1 MTATGHR
8 IGSIL
13 KRSCTKMASEI
24 PDLLR
29 FEKTKMTCKKKQLG
43 GRGGERGGQCIAAAH
58 LDPTDHQSELLKL
71 ASKRN
76 CSAAEAVTYGRAGS
90 PSEPAGRYV
99 AHLSAGFRGEGAQ
112 AWAGTMANRRR
123 TLSVD
128 LPPPAMQR
136 DPSFLVNE
144 DGEAH
149 SPGQAARLSASLQPA
164 TGPSSSSALLC
175 LKCRGAPAS

>member
-1 MTATGHR
+1 M
-8 IGSIL
+8 
-13 KRSCTKMASEI
+13 
-24 PDLLR
+24 
-29 FEKTKMTCKKKQLG
+29 
-43 GRGGERGGQCIAAAH
+43 
-58 LDPTDHQSELLKL
+58 KL
-71 ASKRN
+71 VSKSN
-76 CSAAEAVTYGRAGS
+76 CSAAEAVAYGRAGS

-144 DGEAH
+144 DGEAY
-149 SPGQAARLSASLQPA
+149 SPGQAASFCQLA
-164 TGPSSSSALLC
+164 TSDGTELIQSSPLFKVLRC
-175 LKCRGAPAS
+175 TGVLTHFFWQRGGCGSTR